1 MQVKT
6 ARTWAVHA
14 PAAAFR
20 IGTADEV
27 CRMRSG
33 TVAPA
38 PVDTGNGRGMRDMR
52 ELLDETVAR
61 AARFLES
68 LPERRV
74 SPARDTDE
82 LVTALDGG
90 LPHRGLP
97 ASEILARLDEIG
109 GQGVVASAGP
119 RYFGFVTGGALPA
132 SLAASWLAA
141 AWDQNAFSEVSSPV
155 GAALERVAM
164 GWVLEALDLPSD
176 AGAAFVTGATM
187 ANFTALAAARRAV
200 LLAHGHD
207 VDRHGLGGAPAITVV
222 AGEQAHATLFK
233 ALGMLGLGR
242 DRVVRVPVDSEG
254 RMRADSLPR
263 LRGPA
268 IVCTQAGNVNTGAFD
283 PVGAVCD
290 AVRTGDVWVHV
301 DGAFGLWARASRR
314 LGELVAGV
322 ERADS
327 WATDAHKWLNV
338 PYDSGLAIVGDP
350 GTLGGAMSVQADY
363 LPDRTRRDPYE
374 FTPETSRRMRGVEIW
389 AAIASLG
396 RDGVEE
402 LVEHNCRQARRF
414 AERLRE
420 SGCEILNDVVLN
432 QVLVAFGDDAAT
444 AEVIRGVQRD
454 GTCWCGG
461 TFWNGRAAMRIS
473 VSSWATTDEDVERS
487 IGAILRVADD
497 VRGQAR
503 ARA

>member
-1 MQVKT
+1 M
-6 ARTWAVHA
+6 
-14 PAAAFR
+14 
-20 IGTADEV
+20 
-27 CRMRSG
+27 
-33 TVAPA
+33 
-38 PVDTGNGRGMRDMR
+38 NDMR
-52 ELLDETVAR
+52 ELLDETVER

-74 SPARDTDE
+74 AAARDAEE
-82 LVTALDGG
+82 LVPALDGG
-90 LPHRGLP
+90 LPRKGLP
-97 ASEILARLDEIG
+97 ASEILERLDEIG

-155 GAALERVAM
+155 GAAVEQVALR
-164 GWVLEALDLPSD
+164 WVLEALDLPQD

-187 ANFTALAAARRAV
+187 ANFTALAAARRTVA
-200 LLAHGHD
+200 LAHGHD
-207 VDRHGLGGAPAITVV
+207 ADRHGLFAAPAITVV
-222 AGEQAHATLFK
+222 VGEQAHATLFK

-242 DRVVRVPVDSEG
+242 DRVLRVPVDDQG

-263 LRGPA
+263 LEGPA

-290 AVRTGDVWVHV
+290 AVRASDVWVHV
-301 DGAFGLWARASRR
+301 DGAFGLWARASCRFGA
-314 LGELVAGV
+314 LTAGI

-338 PYDSGLAIVGDP
+338 PYDSGLAVVRDAA
-350 GTLGGAMSVQADY
+350 TLAGAMSVHADY
-363 LPDRTRRDPYE
+363 LPDRAGRDPFE
-374 FTPETSRRMRGVEIW
+374 FTPETSRRMRGIEIW

-396 RDGVEE
+396 RDGIVE
-402 LVEHNCRQARRF
+402 LVEHNCRQAQRF
-414 AERLRE
+414 AAGLRDA
-420 SGCEILNDVVLN
+420 GFEILNDVVLN
-432 QVLVAFGDDAAT
+432 QVLVAFGDDATT
-444 AEVIRGVQRD
+444 AGVIRGVQRE

-461 TFWNGRAAMRIS
+461 TSWDGRTAMRIS
-473 VSSWATTDEDVERS
+473 VSSWATTDDDVERS
-487 IGAILRVADD
+487 LAAIVRVAEE

-503 ARA
+503 DGR

>member
-1 MQVKT
+1 M
-6 ARTWAVHA
+6 
-14 PAAAFR
+14 
-20 IGTADEV
+20 
-27 CRMRSG
+27 S
-33 TVAPA
+33 
-38 PVDTGNGRGMRDMR
+38 DTR
-52 ELLDETVAR
+52 ELLEETVAR

-74 SPARDTDE
+74 SPARDADE
-82 LVTALDGG
+82 LVTALGGG
-90 LPHRGLP
+90 LPRKGLP

-141 AWDQNAFSEVSSPV
+141 AWDQNAFSEVSSPA

-164 GWVLEALDLPSD
+164 GWVLEALDLPLD

-207 VDRHGLGGAPAITVV
+207 VDRHGLRGAPTITVV

-242 DRVVRVPVDSEG
+242 ERVVRVPVDSEG

-301 DGAFGLWARASRR
+301 DGAFGLWARASSR
-314 LGELVAGV
+314 LGKLAAGV
-322 ERADS
+322 EHADS

-396 RDGVEE
+396 RDGIAE
-402 LVEHNCRQARRF
+402 LVERNCRQARRF
-414 AERLRE
+414 AAALRE

-461 TFWNGRAAMRIS
+461 TSWNGRAAMRIS

-487 IGAILRVADD
+487 IEAILRVADHI
-497 VRGQAR
+497 RGQVRSR
-503 ARA
+503 A